1 MTSSSAHSFLISPS
15 PGKVPVC
22 QMWEFPSLLSGH
34 WTTQPQ
40 LLFLLPK
47 LRGLASV
54 DQKSLHIYVAETI
67 FISSTDLEG
76 PLWSFLGLNTLIKY
90 LICSTSWA
98 QKWGKTIGKEDTAS
112 ALGALAMCSV
122 KGPKIAILKNVPW
135 FYLLAKMLVTFCC

>member
-1 MTSSSAHSFLISPS
+1 
-15 PGKVPVC
+15 
-22 QMWEFPSLLSGH
+22 MWEFPSLLSGH

-40 LLFLLPK
+40 LLFLLPQ

-54 DQKSLHIYVAETI
+54 DQKSLHTYVAETV
-67 FISSTDLEG
+67 FISSIDLEG
-76 PLWSFLGLNTLIKY
+76 PLWSFLGLKTLIKY

-122 KGPKIAILKNVPW
+122 KGPEIAVLKNVPW
-135 FYLLAKMLVTFCC
+135 FYLLAKMLVTFCCWQFQTYESERVG